1 MLTAERD
8 HVIRIAS
15 IDPAAYRRALTL
27 PEFIG
32 AASRRRRRRRPRSF
46 ASWLQALT
54 GPRTSLAYLR
64 DPIEEVD
71 DPTGLPARA
80 FEAAAVDIEA
90 QCSMAAA
97 VIARVL
103 DDA

>member
-8 HVIRIAS
+8 HLIRIAS
-15 IDPAAYRRALTL
+15 IDAAAYRHALTL

-32 AASRRRRRRRPRSF
+32 AASRSVADRAGF

-54 GPRTSLAYLR
+54 GSRTSLAYLR
-64 DPIEEVD
+64 DRIEEVD

-80 FEAAAVDIEA
+80 FEAAAVDIEV

-97 VIARVL
+97 IIARIL
-103 DDA
+103 DDS